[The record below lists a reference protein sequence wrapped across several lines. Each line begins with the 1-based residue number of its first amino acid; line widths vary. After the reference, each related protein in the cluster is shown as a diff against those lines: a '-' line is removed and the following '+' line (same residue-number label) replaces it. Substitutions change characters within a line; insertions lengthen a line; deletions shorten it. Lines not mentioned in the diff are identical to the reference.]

1 MPESILITLFKSKCS
16 YIASNILLNSVVEAW
31 ISSNSNTFSTNAF
44 KKYYLGIILPVFENL
59 KSYVTK

>member
-44 KKYYLGIILPVFENL
+44 KNYYLGIILPVFENL